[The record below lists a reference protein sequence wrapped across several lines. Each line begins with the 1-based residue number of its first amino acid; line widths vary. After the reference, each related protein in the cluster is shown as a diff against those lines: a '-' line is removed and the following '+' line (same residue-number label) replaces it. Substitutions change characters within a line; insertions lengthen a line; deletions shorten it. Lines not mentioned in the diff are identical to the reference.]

1 MARTVGST
9 GEKTA
14 RSIVQSAIKLFA
26 KRGYA
31 AVSMRAIAQE
41 IGITVGALYNHFK
54 TKQDVLMFILHDH
67 MDNVTR
73 GWIKADDVNLTP
85 SERLER
91 FVRYHVRFHMEHH
104 EEVFISF
111 MELRSVE
118 AQNFT
123 GVELIRQAYE
133 YMLRDILIEGMQR
146 GEFTIEDAH
155 VSAMALLAMMTG
167 VTNWYKPDGRLSA
180 DEIEEIYVSMV
191 FQTVGIS
198 YAQTEE
204 IKKAV

>member
-167 VTNWYKPDGRLSA
+167 VTIWYKPDGRLSA